1 MIARRGEGGFGLIEF
16 MVVTL
21 TVALA
26 VGLFLTICS
35 QYAPA
40 TDQSDI
46 AAVPDGAALS
56 ADWTVVRSAASF
68 AATEASAACGAL
80 AVV

>member
-1 MIARRGEGGFGLIEF
+1 MIARRGEAGFGLIEF

-40 TDQSDI
+40 TDEPSL
-46 AAVPDGAALS
+46 AAVPAGAAVS
-56 ADWTVVRSAASF
+56 ADPTVAVSAASS
-68 AATEASAACGAL
+68 AATEPCTACGFL
-80 AVV
+80 AVI

>member
-35 QYAPA
+35 QYARA
-40 TDQSDI
+40 TDKSDF
-46 AAVPDGAALS
+46 AAVPAGAAVS
-56 ADWTVVRSAASF
+56 ADCTVVRSAVPP
-68 AATEASAACGAL
+68 AAAEALVVCGAL
-80 AVV
+80 TIV